1 MIDNANNKD
10 FKVRLATVEEIR
22 DYDDGVGIRK
32 VTTTTTALSVGVD
45 ALSNDDKYDGGNEE
59 YNDGEGNDDSESDN
73 DSFDTLGL
81 ERKLLHLIMKVGSS

>member
-1 MIDNANNKD
+1 MVDNANNKD
-10 FKVRLATVEEIR
+10 FKVRLATVEETR

-32 VTTTTTALSVGVD
+32 VTTTTLSAGVD
-45 ALSNDDKYDGGNEE
+45 ALSNDDKYDDGNVE
-59 YNDGEGNDDSESDN
+59 YNDGEENDASESHN

>member
-1 MIDNANNKD
+1 MVDNANNKD

-32 VTTTTTALSVGVD
+32 VTTATAALSVGVD
-45 ALSNDDKYDGGNEE
+45 ALSNDDKYDDGNEE
-59 YNDGEGNDDSESDN
+59 YNDGEENDDSESDN

>member
-22 DYDDGVGIRK
+22 NYDDGVGI
-32 VTTTTTALSVGVD
+32 D
-45 ALSNDDKYDGGNEE
+45 ALSSDDKYDDGNEE
-59 YNDGEGNDDSESDN
+59 YNGGEENDDSESDN

>member
-22 DYDDGVGIRK
+22 DYDDGVGI
-32 VTTTTTALSVGVD
+32 D
-45 ALSNDDKYDGGNEE
+45 ALISDDKYDDGNEE
-59 YNDGEGNDDSESDN
+59 YNGGEENDDSESDN